1 MGAIWTKAFWKD
13 AIERLGTTLVAIL
26 IGAMTASDFGW
37 TMLDDW
43 KFWSP
48 IAVSMGINLLK
59 VLLAGFA
66 SPNTGASLGTTNPA
80 GIVKAFVTQKDVV
93 TEGDKVGPGMPDEVV
108 ARAGDTV
115 AGNAATQANNT
126 PVDVTAI
133 AA

>member
-13 AIERLGTTLVAIL
+13 AIERLGTTLVSIL

-43 KFWSP
+43 RFWSP
-48 IAVSMGINLLK
+48 IAVSMGVNVLK

-66 SPNTGASLGTTNPA
+66 SPNTGASFGTTNPA
-80 GIVKAFVTQKDVV
+80 DIVQALVTQKDVV
-93 TEGDKVGPGMPDEVV
+93 TQGDKIGMGMPDEVV
-108 ARAGDTV
+108 AKAGDTV
-115 AGNAATQANNT
+115 AGNAAVQVNNT
-126 PVDVTAI
+126 PVEVTPL